1 MTSSH
6 YACWGFCVN
15 FSRSPSTAKYI
26 DRLNKNVCFYHVSM
40 LTLLP
45 YRFLASFAYFKM
57 ANNEFTTSLNWSQH
71 SKILEST
78 NKHNVMTSLN
88 RLIELASGL

>member
-6 YACWGFCVN
+6 YACWGFCVS

-26 DRLNKNVCFYHVSM
+26 DRLNKNVCFYHVSI

-57 ANNEFTTSLNWSQH
+57 ANNDFTTSQH

-78 NKHNVMTSLN
+78 NKHNVMTSFGI